1 MVTKNCRNKGHQD
14 KILLIS
20 WTQRPIEEY
29 EMALRTIIVIIIVRT
44 ASLTSSSQICQ
55 CPCSNFTI
63 QLSIQIF
70 VYIFKVCFLRVRT
83 SARLSTIYSPC
94 PLALGFVYFDD
105 FVAITTHFSHF
116 CHSNSFVGT
125 LKTCEHAEI
134 RHGNGF
140 SCNNTQFNILDWML
154 TQYPKVIAVP

>member
-1 MVTKNCRNKGHQD
+1 MDVAPNWGIWNGFKDNYCHHNRPHCLPDFFLANKDHRHANVLD
-14 KILLIS
+14 VIS
-20 WTQRPIEEY
+20 QW
-29 EMALRTIIVIIIVRT
+29 
-44 ASLTSSSQICQ
+44 
-55 CPCSNFTI
+55 
-63 QLSIQIF
+63 SIYIF

-134 RHGNGF
+134 RHGNDF

-154 TQYPKVIAVP
+154 TQYPKVIAAP